1 MRAEL
6 EIALQWVA
14 KARNDLLDADN
25 NLESAHV
32 PTDTVCFH
40 CQQAA
45 EKLLK
50 AVLAAQGV
58 PPPRTHVLMLLADQ
72 LAASFP
78 TLEQLSDDLSILTPY
93 AVSARYPDDDFD
105 MPTIEDAREARQCA
119 KRVLTWVQ
127 TAYPDLTNDHIAGE
141 NSLLGA

>member
-6 EIALQWVA
+6 EIARQWVA

-25 NLESAHV
+25 NLASAHV

-40 CQQAA
+40 CQQAV

-50 AVLAAQGV
+50 AVLAAQGM

-72 LAASFP
+72 LAVTLP
-78 TLEQLSDDLSILTPY
+78 TVKQLDDALVTLTPY
-93 AVSARYPDDDFD
+93 AVAARYPDDDGG
-105 MPTIEDAREARQCA
+105 MPTIEDAREARQHA
-119 KRVLTWVQ
+119 ERVLTWVREKF
-127 TAYPDLTNDHIAGE
+127 PSLTVDETTGRG
-141 NSLLGA
+141 SL

>member
-14 KARNDLLDADN
+14 KAHNDLLDADN
-25 NLESAHV
+25 NLESARV

-50 AVLAAQGV
+50 AVLAAHGV

-72 LAASFP
+72 LAATFP
-78 TLEQLSDDLSILTPY
+78 TVEQLGDDLAILTPY
-93 AVSARYPDDDFD
+93 AVAARYPDDDFD

-119 KRVLTWVQ
+119 ERVLTWLQ
-127 TAYPDLTNDHIAGE
+127 TAYPDLTKDG
-141 NSLLGA
+141 

>member
-6 EIALQWVA
+6 EIARQWVA

-25 NLESAHV
+25 NLASAQV

-72 LAASFP
+72 LTASFP
-78 TLEQLSDDLSILTPY
+78 TVEQLADDLAILTPY
-93 AVSARYPDDDFD
+93 AVAARYPDDDFD
-105 MPTIEDAREARQCA
+105 TPTIEDAREARQCA
-119 KRVLTWVQ
+119 ERVLTWLREEC
-127 TAYPDLTNDHIAGE
+127 PELM
-141 NSLLGA
+141 

>member
-1 MRAEL
+1 MRDEL
-6 EIALQWVA
+6 RIARQWVA

-25 NLESAHV
+25 NLASAHI
-32 PTDTVCFH
+32 PADTVCFH

-58 PPPRTHVLMLLADQ
+58 PPPRTHVLMMLADQ
-72 LAASFP
+72 LAATFR
-78 TLEQLSDDLSILTPY
+78 TIERLGDELAILTPY
-93 AVSARYPDDDFD
+93 AVAARYPDDDFD

-119 KRVLTWVQ
+119 DKVLAWVQ
-127 TAYPDLTNDHIAGE
+127 EECPDLMTEDTE
-141 NSLLGA
+141 N